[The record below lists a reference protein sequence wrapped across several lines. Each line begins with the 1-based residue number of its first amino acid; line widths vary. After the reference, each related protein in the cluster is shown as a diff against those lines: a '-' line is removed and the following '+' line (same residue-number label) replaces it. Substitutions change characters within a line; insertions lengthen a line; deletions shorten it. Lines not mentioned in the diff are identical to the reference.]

1 MKLFLKSSF
10 LLLALFWVATISF
23 AATDDSQYAPYP
35 EPGSGY
41 VTDHANLLTDE
52 EEEQIETWLWQ
63 VEKRSNVEIIIV
75 TIDSISQFPKTGHQ
89 TIEPFAIGLFNQY
102 GIGNLPKN
110 DGVLLLV
117 ARDDR
122 KARIELGAYY
132 GYQKNREAE
141 RIMQEVIV
149 PQFKSGN
156 YASGIMNGT
165 EALITE
171 FAGMQVGFPW
181 FTVWIIILALL
192 FAIIGYSL
200 IKQGRKGWGYVFI
213 GLAIVLALLAIY
225 VIVQINRHMPDSG
238 SGSWSSG
245 GSGGFGG
252 GSSGGGGATGS
263 W

>member
-1 MKLFLKSSF
+1 MKLSLKSSF
-10 LLLALFWVATISF
+10 QLLVLFIATIGKC
-23 AATDDSQYAPYP
+23 AAIEGSKYAPYP
-35 EPGSGY
+35 EPDSGY
-41 VTDHANLLTDE
+41 ITDIANLLTDE

-63 VEKRSNVEIIIV
+63 VEQRSSVEIIVV
-75 TIDSISQFPKTGHQ
+75 TINSMSDYPQ
-89 TIEPFAIGLFNQY
+89 TSNRNIKNFATELFNQY

-117 ARDDR
+117 SRGDS

-132 GYQKNREAE
+132 GYEKNKTAE
-141 RIMQEVIV
+141 RIMQKVII
-149 PQFKSGN
+149 PEFKSGD
-156 YASGIMNGT
+156 YASGVIKGT
-165 EALITE
+165 EALIEE
-171 FAGMQVGFPW
+171 FANMKVGFPW
-181 FTVWIIILALL
+181 FAVWIFVLALL
-192 FAIIGYSL
+192 LAIIGFSL

-213 GLAIVLALLAIY
+213 GLAIVLVLFVIY
-225 VIVQINRHMPDSG
+225 VLVQINRYMPDSD